1 MLKIDNTSSS
11 IKNSTLSRY
20 SLDKNQANKNNLA
33 YNNFSTSNITFGN
46 KFTSKVENNIDNFTN
61 KLFLKLAELKPLKS
75 FIDWST
81 KETYKKNIFGQ
92 NILSKNTEK
101 LTQLLIISFSAI
113 LQTNYIVNIIKNKD
127 IPKERKEALCVNNA
141 LTFVIPTIG
150 ALTLDK
156 AVNKLSKRFEN
167 YLKSINKNNISE
179 EALSGVHAAKSLLI
193 FSFMYKFASTIIAL
207 PIGEKITTYLR
218 QKGIF
223 SEEQNK
229 NAC

>member
-1 MLKIDNTSSS
+1 MLKFNNTSHS
-11 IKNSTLSRY
+11 IKNSSVSRY
-20 SLDKNQANKNNLA
+20 PLDKKRNNESNLA
-33 YNNFSTSNITFGN
+33 YNRSSSSNIAFGN
-46 KFTSKVENNIDNFTN
+46 KFTSKVEKNIDNFSN
-61 KLFLKLAELKPLKS
+61 KLFLKLAELKPLRS
-75 FIDWST
+75 LIDWST
-81 KETYKKNIFGQ
+81 KESSKKNIFGQ
-92 NILSKNTEK
+92 KILSKNTEK

-229 NAC
+229 STC